1 MLKQLKD
8 YRRIVIKIGSALLV
22 DRSSG
27 LKQSWLES
35 LGQDIASLSRAGVE
49 VLVVSSGPLRLAVR
63 FLVCRKVV
71 EA

>member
-22 DRSSG
+22 DRSTG

-35 LGQDIASLSRAGVE
+35 LGQDIASLSQAGVE
-49 VLVVSSGPLRLAVR
+49 VLVVSSGAIALGRTVLGLPKSL
-63 FLVCRKVV
+63 
-71 EA
+71 